1 MIAPFFSFN
10 SGDKVIWLAPNTR
23 SIFAQYIGEDRKADG
38 NIYVRI
44 MPLPSA
50 SNEKWSGESMEVL
63 GDQIVPAFD

>member
-1 MIAPFFSFN
+1 
-10 SGDKVIWLAPNTR
+10 
-23 SIFAQYIGEDRKADG
+23 
-38 NIYVRI
+38 